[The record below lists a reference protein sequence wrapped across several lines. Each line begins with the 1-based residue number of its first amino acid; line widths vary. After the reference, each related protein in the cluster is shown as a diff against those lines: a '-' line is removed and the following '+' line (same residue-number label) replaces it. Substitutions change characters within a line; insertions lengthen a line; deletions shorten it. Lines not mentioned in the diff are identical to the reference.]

1 MRTRFTSEE
10 RLALL
15 LSVLGP
21 DAEKAALAKINPT
34 RAVYVRKLIEDF
46 RTDPPGQED
55 IDSITEEFSRFFSFA
70 LASIKPIIEEQKSA
84 PASGKRAGGDKKT
97 STAAV
102 EENLNFPPIEETG
115 DCNFDL
121 NRLDAYQ
128 IAEALKED
136 HPRIIALVLDRL
148 GTDTG
153 AKVINFL
160 SDEVRSAVVLQF
172 CQESTLT
179 AELETQLL
187 RATFRK
193 ANQVRTKKVVV
204 DRTDN
209 LAQLMR
215 QLPKETR
222 SSLLNSLTEFDQD
235 MVESMKSK
243 LYLFSDVTRLEDR
256 DVQKLIGEIDSDS
269 MITALV
275 ECDEEIAQKL
285 LSNLSKRARGAIE
298 SELEY
303 QSNVAPE
310 DIEIARTEIAMV
322 IARLD
327 ESGEISLEAPK

>member
-15 LSVLGP
+15 LSVLGA

-46 RTDPPGQED
+46 QVDPPGQED
-55 IDSITEEFSRFFSFA
+55 VDAITEEFSRFFGFA
-70 LASIKPIIEEQKSA
+70 LASIKPIIEEQKST
-84 PASGKRAGGDKKT
+84 PTASKKTGGDSSKAKE
-97 STAAV
+97 AV
-102 EENLNFPPIEETG
+102 DEIVNFPLHEETE

-121 NRLDAYQ
+121 NQLDAYQ
-128 IAEALKED
+128 IADALKED
-136 HPRIIALVLDRL
+136 HPRTIALVLDRL

-160 SDEVRSAVVLQF
+160 SDETRSAVVLQF
-172 CQESTLT
+172 CQESHLT

-193 ANQVRTKKVVV
+193 ANQVRTKKLVV

-215 QLPKETR
+215 QLPKATR

-243 LYLFSDVTRLEDR
+243 LYLFSDLTRLDDR

-275 ECDEEIAQKL
+275 NCDEEIAQKL
-285 LSNLSKRARGAIE
+285 LTNLSKRARGAIE

-303 QSNVAPE
+303 QSNVAAE
-310 DIEIARTEIAMV
+310 DIELARTEIAMV

-327 ESGEISLEAPK
+327 EAGEISLEAPN